1 MNDGLPDF
9 SGKLVFVNFAGG
21 GECHQLLA
29 APRFENQE
37 GQLFLVGTVPNNV
50 MPGFEGRTVGV
61 SWRAV
66 EQYFVFDSVAQ
77 YVDACSRYG
86 WARWRAKWVSRIN
99 WLSGR
104 G

>member
-9 SGKLVFVNFAGG
+9 SGKLVFVNFASSR
-21 GECHQLLA
+21 ESHQLLA
-29 APRFENQE
+29 DPRFENQD
-37 GQLFLVGTVPNNV
+37 GLLFLVGMVPDNV
-50 MPGFEGRTVGV
+50 MPGFEGRTVNV

-77 YVDACSRYG
+77 YMEACSRYG